1 MSLIQKP
8 NIWKLEVGVEDVLV
22 GSRSGRMRSDEV
34 KSIHKRPN
42 KFITFYFF
50 FFNEPWRGI
59 IIPITTYASGALG
72 AL

>member
-1 MSLIQKP
+1 
-8 NIWKLEVGVEDVLV
+8 
-22 GSRSGRMRSDEV
+22 MRSDEV